1 MALQA
6 HKSYNLNDLVLMK
19 EENIITDEVFN
30 FEESSKESENIKYH
44 DSIFFMSIYN
54 EKVNIRINANS

>member
-1 MALQA
+1 
-6 HKSYNLNDLVLMK
+6 MK

-44 DSIFFMSIYN
+44 DSIFFMSIYK